1 MTLSE
6 QIMADLAGEIASGAW
21 PPGHRIPFE
30 HELMVRYG
38 CARATVGKAVN
49 ALAERGLLER
59 RRKAGTFVAA
69 PRIASAVLQI
79 PDIRAEVEA
88 RGLSWRWRRLGL
100 GMRRPDPKGRAASL
114 GVNGPLLEVRGV
126 HVAGGAPFAHET
138 RLINLAEAPT
148 AADESFATEAPGAW
162 LLAHAP
168 WSEAR
173 HEISAANPD
182 LDIAEA
188 LRVPTR
194 HACLVLERWTWRA
207 GAGIT
212 YARQVFP
219 GENFTLAASFAP

>member
-1 MTLSE
+1 MSLSE
-6 QIMADLAGEIASGAW
+6 RIMADIAGEIASGAW

-30 HELMVRYG
+30 HELMARYG
-38 CARATVGKAVN
+38 CARATVGKAVS
-49 ALAERGLLER
+49 ALAARGLLER
-59 RRKAGTFVAA
+59 RRKAGTFVAT
-69 PRIASAVLQI
+69 PRVASAVLRI

-88 RGLSWRWRRLGL
+88 RGLTWRWRRLAL
-100 GMRRPDPKGRAASL
+100 AARRASLKGREAAL
-114 GVNGPLLEVRGV
+114 GVKGPLLEVRGV
-126 HVAGGAPFAHET
+126 HVAGGAPFAHEI
-138 RLINLAEAPT
+138 RLINLAEVP
-148 AADESFATEAPGAW
+148 AAGDETFLTEAPGAW

-182 LDIAEA
+182 LDVAEA
-188 LRVPTR
+188 LRVPAR

-212 YARQVFP
+212 YARQTFP

>member
-6 QIMADLAGEIASGAW
+6 QIMSDLAGEIASGAW

-30 HELMVRYG
+30 HELVTRYG

-49 ALAERGLLER
+49 ALAARGLVER

-88 RGLSWRWRRLGL
+88 RGLSWRWRRLGI
-100 GMRRPDPKGRAASL
+100 GVRRSDPKSRAAAL
-114 GVNGPLLEVRGV
+114 GVKGPLLEVRGV
-126 HVAGGAPFAHET
+126 HVAGGAPFAHEA
-138 RLINLAEAPT
+138 RLISLTEVPA
-148 AADESFATEAPGAW
+148 AADEPFTTEAPGAW

-173 HEISAANPD
+173 HEISAANPE
-182 LDIAEA
+182 LDVAEA
-188 LRVPTR
+188 LRVPAR